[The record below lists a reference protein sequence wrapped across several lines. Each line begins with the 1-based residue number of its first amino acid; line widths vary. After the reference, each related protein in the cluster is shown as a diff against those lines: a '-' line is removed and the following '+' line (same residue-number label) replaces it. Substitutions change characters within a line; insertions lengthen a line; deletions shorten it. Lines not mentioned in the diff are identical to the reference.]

1 MLQAPLVLAGPE
13 RRRLR
18 KQEPLPSSEEANLL
32 SSAKSPLSMSALP
45 SFCPPNILHI
55 AAEEDK
61 NCGRAGCRRQRV
73 DDQGDVAGAL
83 GGRPGVSEGHGRQ
96 QPDEGKGNKQPS
108 LHSRFLPWRGTGQE
122 ASSLIESAVS
132 CNQHQTALTRTASGI
147 SFSLETS
154 GLAPGHAVTV
164 WWMVANPDGGVAVL
178 YAAGHVIDDSGT
190 AEFGG
195 YLQVGDSDGALPMG
209 TDTTL
214 EDALGAMVF
223 LVVRDHGPAK
233 PGMVTAQIHL
243 RCLQPD
249 LHRPAD
255 LDAPAQLRSRLAGE
269 WVEAPHSA
277 PRLHH
282 ATAPPPPGAQAMTPQ
297 QQSPCY

>member
-1 MLQAPLVLAGPE
+1 MAD
-13 RRRLR
+13 
-18 KQEPLPSSEEANLL
+18 SSPTR
-32 SSAKSPLSMSALP
+32 AKA
-45 SFCPPNILHI
+45 
-55 AAEEDK
+55 
-61 NCGRAGCRRQRV
+61 
-73 DDQGDVAGAL
+73 
-83 GGRPGVSEGHGRQ
+83 
-96 QPDEGKGNKQPS
+96 
-108 LHSRFLPWRGTGQE
+108 T
-122 ASSLIESAVS
+122 SSLRFTAGSFRGGGPDKKPAVS
-132 CNQHQTALTRTASGI
+132 SNRPCRATIHQTALTRTASGI

-233 PGMVTAQIHL
+233 PGMVTAQIHTFDA
-243 RCLQPD
+243 CNPTCTDLQISMHQP
-249 LHRPAD
+249 
-255 LDAPAQLRSRLAGE
+255 S
-269 WVEAPHSA
+269 
-277 PRLHH
+277 
-282 ATAPPPPGAQAMTPQ
+282 
-297 QQSPCY
+297 